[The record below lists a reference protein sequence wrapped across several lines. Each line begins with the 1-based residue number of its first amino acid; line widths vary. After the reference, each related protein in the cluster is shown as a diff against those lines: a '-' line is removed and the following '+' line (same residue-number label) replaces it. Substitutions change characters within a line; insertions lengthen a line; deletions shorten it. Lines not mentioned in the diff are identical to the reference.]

1 MRIGIVCYPTFGGS
15 GVVATELGMALA
27 DKGHEV
33 HFVTYNQPVRLDF
46 ISHDLH
52 FHEVLMEEY
61 PLFQYQPYE
70 LALSTKLV
78 EVVSKYNL
86 EILHVH
92 YAIPHAYAAYMAKM
106 MLKEKGINIKVVT
119 TLHGTD
125 ITLVGSHPSYKTAV
139 EFSINNSDVVT
150 SVSESLKQ
158 DTLRL
163 FKITNEIKVVHNFI
177 DTEKY
182 DRESLNEC
190 QRIAVAK
197 PEERILTHI
206 SNFRP
211 VKRIE
216 DVIKIFHSVKKVISA
231 KLLMVGEGPD
241 KRKAELLVKKLGISD
256 SVIFLGNSHEI
267 EKILCYTDVF
277 LLPSESESFGLSA
290 LEAMAANT
298 AIISTNT
305 GGLPEVNV
313 HGVTGYLSHLG
324 DVEDMAKNTLNI
336 LKDDSTLSRF
346 KINAKNHTSKFR
358 LENILPDLREHLQF
372 CFGKRYFRR
381 YKNEYFL

>member
-27 DKGHEV
+27 NKGHEV

-106 MLKEKGINIKVVT
+106 MLKEKGIDIKVVT

-163 FKITNEIKVVHNFI
+163 FSITNAIKVVHNFI

-182 DRESLNEC
+182 DRESQNEC

-216 DVIKIFHSVKKVISA
+216 DVVKIFYNVQKEIPA
-231 KLLMVGEGPD
+231 KLLMVGEGPE
-241 KRKAELLVKKLGISD
+241 KRNAELLVKKLGISD

-267 EKILCYTDVF
+267 AKILCYTDVF
-277 LLPSESESFGLSA
+277 LLPSKSESFGLSA
-290 LEAMAANT
+290 LEAMAAET

-313 HGVTGYLSHLG
+313 HGVTGYLSNLG
-324 DVEDMAKNTLNI
+324 DVKGMSKNAVSI
-336 LKDDSTLSRF
+336 LKDDAILLRF
-346 KINAKNHTSKFR
+346 KANAKKHTKQFC
-358 LENILPDLREHLQF
+358 LENILPVYEEIYSSVLEKVL
-372 CFGKRYFRR
+372 
-381 YKNEYFL
+381 

>member
-27 DKGHEV
+27 NKGHEV

-106 MLKEKGINIKVVT
+106 MLKEKGIDIKVVT

-125 ITLVGSHPSYKTAV
+125 ITLVGSHPSYKTAL

-163 FKITNEIKVVHNFI
+163 FSITNAIKVVHNFI

-182 DRESLNEC
+182 DRESQNEC

-216 DVIKIFHSVKKVISA
+216 DVVKIFYNVQKEIPA
-231 KLLMVGEGPD
+231 KLLMVGEGPE
-241 KRKAELLVKKLGISD
+241 KRNAELLVKKLGISD

-267 EKILCYTDVF
+267 AKILCYTDVF
-277 LLPSESESFGLSA
+277 LLPSKSESFGLSA
-290 LEAMAANT
+290 LEAMAAET

-313 HGVTGYLSHLG
+313 HGVTGYLSNLG
-324 DVEDMAKNTLNI
+324 DVKGMSKNAVSI
-336 LKDDSTLSRF
+336 LKDDAILLRF
-346 KINAKNHTSKFR
+346 KANAKKHTKQFC
-358 LENILPDLREHLQF
+358 LENILPVYEEIYSSVLEKVL
-372 CFGKRYFRR
+372 
-381 YKNEYFL
+381 

>member
-177 DTEKY
+177 DAEKY

-190 QRIAVAK
+190 QRTAVAK

-216 DVIKIFHSVKKVISA
+216 DVIKVFHSVKKVISA

-267 EKILCYTDVF
+267 QKILCYTDVF

-358 LENILPDLREHLQF
+358 LENILPVYENIYSSVLEKDL
-372 CFGKRYFRR
+372 
-381 YKNEYFL
+381 

>member
-78 EVVSKYNL
+78 EVVSKFNL

-277 LLPSESESFGLSA
+277 LLPSKSESFGLSA

-324 DVEDMAKNTLNI
+324 DVEDMSKNTLNI
-336 LKDDSTLSRF
+336 LKDDLILSRF
-346 KINAKNHTSKFR
+346 KINAKNHTNKFR
-358 LENILPDLREHLQF
+358 LENILPIYENIYSSVLEKVL
-372 CFGKRYFRR
+372 
-381 YKNEYFL
+381 

>member
-27 DKGHEV
+27 NKGHEV

-106 MLKEKGINIKVVT
+106 MLKEKGIDIKVVT

-163 FKITNEIKVVHNFI
+163 FSITNAIKVVHNFI

-182 DRESLNEC
+182 DRESQNEC

-216 DVIKIFHSVKKVISA
+216 DVVKIFYNVQKEVPA
-231 KLLMVGEGPD
+231 KLLMVGEGPE
-241 KRKAELLVKKLGISD
+241 KRNAELLVKKLGIAD

-267 EKILCYTDVF
+267 AKILCYTDVF
-277 LLPSESESFGLSA
+277 LLPSKNESFGLSA
-290 LEAMAANT
+290 LEAMAAET

-313 HGVTGYLSHLG
+313 HGVTGYLSNLG
-324 DVEDMAKNTLNI
+324 DVKGMAKNAVSI
-336 LKDDSTLSRF
+336 LKDDAILLRF
-346 KINAKNHTSKFR
+346 KANAKKHTKQFC
-358 LENILPDLREHLQF
+358 LENILPVYEEIYSSVLEKVL
-372 CFGKRYFRR
+372 
-381 YKNEYFL
+381 

>member
-106 MLKEKGINIKVVT
+106 MLKEKGIDIKVVT

-163 FKITNEIKVVHNFI
+163 FTITNEIKVVHNFI

-182 DRESLNEC
+182 DRESQNEC

-216 DVIKIFHSVKKVISA
+216 DVVKIFYNVQKEIPA
-231 KLLMVGEGPD
+231 KLLMVGEGPE
-241 KRKAELLVKKLGISD
+241 KRNAELLVKKLGISD

-267 EKILCYTDVF
+267 AKILCYTDVF
-277 LLPSESESFGLSA
+277 LLPSKSESFGLSA
-290 LEAMAANT
+290 LEAMAAET

-313 HGVTGYLSHLG
+313 HGVTGYLSNLG
-324 DVEDMAKNTLNI
+324 DVEDMAKNAVSI
-336 LKDDSTLSRF
+336 LKNDAILLRF
-346 KINAKNHTSKFR
+346 KANAKKHTKQFC
-358 LENILPDLREHLQF
+358 LENILPVYEEIYSSVLEKVL
-372 CFGKRYFRR
+372 
-381 YKNEYFL
+381 

>member
-106 MLKEKGINIKVVT
+106 MLKEKGIDIKVVT

-150 SVSESLKQ
+150 SVSNSLKQ

-163 FKITNEIKVVHNFI
+163 FSITNEIKVVHNFI

-182 DRESLNEC
+182 DRESQNEC

-216 DVIKIFHSVKKVISA
+216 DVVKIFYNVQKEIPA
-231 KLLMVGEGPD
+231 KLLMVGEGPE
-241 KRKAELLVKKLGISD
+241 KRNAELLVKKLGIAD

-267 EKILCYTDVF
+267 AKILCYTDVF
-277 LLPSESESFGLSA
+277 LLPSKSESFGLSA
-290 LEAMAANT
+290 LEAMAAET

-313 HGVTGYLSHLG
+313 HGVTGYLSNLG
-324 DVEDMAKNTLNI
+324 DVKGMAKNAVSI
-336 LKDDSTLSRF
+336 LKDDVILLRF
-346 KINAKNHTSKFR
+346 KANAKKHTKQFC
-358 LENILPDLREHLQF
+358 LENILPVYEEIYSSVLEKVL
-372 CFGKRYFRR
+372 
-381 YKNEYFL
+381 

>member
-106 MLKEKGINIKVVT
+106 MLKEKGIDIKVVT

-150 SVSESLKQ
+150 SVPKSLKK

-163 FKITNEIKVVHNFI
+163 FSITNQIKVVHNFI

-182 DRESLNEC
+182 DRELQNEC

-216 DVIKIFHSVKKVISA
+216 DVVKIFYNVQKEVPA
-231 KLLMVGEGPD
+231 KLLMVGEGPE
-241 KRKAELLVKKLGISD
+241 KRNAELLVKKLGIAD

-267 EKILCYTDVF
+267 AKILCYTDVF
-277 LLPSESESFGLSA
+277 LLPSKSESFGLSA
-290 LEAMAANT
+290 LEAMAAET

-313 HGVTGYLSHLG
+313 HGVTGYLSNLG
-324 DVEDMAKNTLNI
+324 DVKGMAKNAVSI
-336 LKDDSTLSRF
+336 LKDDAILLRF
-346 KINAKNHTSKFR
+346 KANAKKHTKQFC
-358 LENILPDLREHLQF
+358 LENILPVYEEIYSSVLEKVL
-372 CFGKRYFRR
+372 
-381 YKNEYFL
+381 